1 MLADKAKIASLIPHS
16 GDMCLLDEV
25 RACDDS
31 RIVCISHSHHDPANP
46 LRLADGLPALCG
58 IEYAAQAMAVHGG
71 LTGDMAARPRAGL
84 LVGVRDVK
92 CGVPRLDELD
102 DILTIEAEK
111 LMGDGANV
119 IYHFSLQAAGVVIL
133 QGRATVVL
141 DAEQGA

>member
-31 RIVCISHSHHDPANP
+31 HIVCVSHSHRDPANP

-71 LTGDMAARPRAGL
+71 MTGGVAAKPRAGL
-84 LVGVRDVK
+84 LVGVRDVQ
-92 CGVPRLDELD
+92 CCVPRLDELND
-102 DILTIEAEK
+102 TLTIEAER

-119 IYHFSLQAAGVVIL
+119 IYHFRLQAAGAVIL

-141 DAEQGA
+141 DTGQGS